1 MRALQRIAA
10 AGLGAIGLLTAT
22 AGSAQVSSGVNAQR
36 DCQTVRTCTFR
47 RTSAVRGCLSSYTCR
62 ICHMVSAH
70 CTISGREQICRQM
83 RCSWGG

>member
-1 MRALQRIAA
+1 MRALQSIAA

-22 AGSAQVSSGVNAQR
+22 AGSAQVPPGFNSQR

-47 RTSAVRGCLSSYTCR
+47 RTSEVRGCLSSYTCR
-62 ICHMVSAH
+62 ICRLVTAR
-70 CTISGREQICRQM
+70 CTISGHEQSCREM